1 MADYRNMSGIVSD
14 FNQGRRK
21 ARTKTGRDA
30 QAKTG
35 QTYLKAPMESRRY
48 TSSGAPTSSVATSSS
63 RTPAIIPGT
72 SGGGTGGQATG
83 ASSPTYSA
91 AGVPADIVASRSG
104 VQAADNSN
112 VMDQN
117 FTGWAEGVK
126 PDAIP
131 MLFQEPQ
138 ALLRQVMASMGM
150 SANTNPG
157 MYNMALPNAD
167 LANALAMIQLGA
179 SPDFSQGNTNA
190 VLNQMGDFFQQGLT
204 RGGQGVDF
212 RSGMGNLMGAGI
224 GTPLGD
230 FLNLDDPRGQ
240 VQAMSSLMMPL
251 AEAGLH
257 PLFAQSLQSEINRLA
272 DEYYSRSAFGTP
284 NEGGFQ
290 GMLNKRL
297 GGSF

>member
-1 MADYRNMSGIVSD
+1 MALDYTKYLKGT
-14 FNQGRRK
+14 K
-21 ARTKTGRDA
+21 ASLVNRTTTGRDSKKK
-30 QAKTG
+30 KTTLNT
-35 QTYLKAPMESRRY
+35 QSP
-48 TSSGAPTSSVATSSS
+48 TSLGAPKPSTRYGDTIRSVNSTAGPP
-63 RTPAIIPGT
+63 RTIVGT
-72 SGGGTGGQATG
+72 SGGGTGGAPTGVSSAT
-83 ASSPTYSA
+83 YQA
-91 AGVPADIVASRSG
+91 AGVPADIAASRSG
-104 VQAADNSN
+104 VQAANNSDI
-112 VMDQN
+112 MDQN
-117 FTGWAEGVK
+117 FTGWAEGIK
-126 PDAIP
+126 PNAVP
-131 MLFQEPQ
+131 MIFQEPQ

-150 SANTNPG
+150 SANANPG

-212 RSGMGNLMGAGI
+212 RGGMGNLMGAGV

-257 PLFAQSLQSEINRLA
+257 PLFAQSLQAEIQRLA

-284 NEGGFQ
+284 TEGGFQ